1 MQIAMKDWQDTMTPN
16 VSSGFHFN
24 PSDGPAHQTVSA
36 PMVTS
41 AVFLLFTFVFGL
53 VVNTLYLWVLGFR
66 TRRSVNTTWFLHF
79 ILGNV
84 IFILSI
90 PFFTVLVIMRPRWIL
105 GLFMCKMLNL
115 SVSIEMFLTV
125 FVLTMISIDRYYLV
139 FHPIW
144 HRKYMNPKKASLI
157 CLFFWF
163 LALLLSSPYFVF
175 RQMKSENNITVC
187 YNDYTVS
194 GQWNE
199 QRVKWIMFTA
209 RVFLG
214 LVIPFAIITACYLKI
229 IVKISKENLVRSKK
243 PYMIIGIAVVS
254 FFVSWTPYHVWYGM
268 SAQRGRFPESLL
280 NTLFGITICLA
291 CINSCFTPILYLFT
305 VDNFKIVFR
314 KSLLD
319 LIELV
324 VNDTFTPPNR
334 SLDEKREHQ
343 SLSKEEKNSDPNQI

>member
-1 MQIAMKDWQDTMTPN
+1 MTPN

-24 PSDGPAHQTVSA
+24 PSDGPADQTVLA
-36 PMVTS
+36 PIVTS
-41 AVFLLFTFVFGL
+41 TVFLLFTFVFGL

-66 TRRSVNTTWFLHF
+66 TRRSVNTTWFLHL
-79 ILGNV
+79 ILGNLV
-84 IFILSI
+84 FILSI
-90 PFFTVLVIMRPRWIL
+90 PFFTVFVIMRPRWIF
-105 GLFMCKMLNL
+105 GPFMCKMINSLI
-115 SVSIEMFLTV
+115 SMEMYLTV
-125 FVLTMISIDRYYLV
+125 FVLTVLSIDRYCLV

-144 HRKYMNPKKASLI
+144 YRKYMNPKKASLM
-157 CLFFWF
+157 CLLLWFLSLFF
-163 LALLLSSPYFVF
+163 SSPYFVF
-175 RQMKSENNITVC
+175 RQVKHENNITVC

-199 QRVKWIMFTA
+199 QRVKWIMFTT
-209 RVFLG
+209 RLFLG
-214 LVIPFAIITACYLKI
+214 LIVPFAVITACYLQI
-229 IVKISKENLVRSKK
+229 IVKISKENLGRSKK
-243 PYMIIGIAVVS
+243 PYLIIGIAVVS

-268 SAQRGRFPESLL
+268 SAQPGRFPESLL

-305 VDNFKIVFR
+305 VDNFKMMFR

-324 VNDTFTPPNR
+324 VNDTFSPANR

-343 SLSKEEKNSDPNQI
+343 SLSKEEKNSDPNKI